1 MMEQTEEI
9 FDEISCNDIQMV
21 MDQMLGQN
29 TFSFS
34 EYASQLMQGEIPFSF
49 ENVIRT
55 VINGFAANIAQE
67 KKIYI
72 YLILIAVI
80 GGVLGNFANLLQG
93 GQVANTAFY
102 AVYLIFFSVLLS
114 AFAQISMIAQN
125 TLEELLEFVKVLVPS
140 YFTAMVFSQGTA
152 GSEVYYQFTMC
163 MITVVNY
170 VLVRFALPAIH
181 VYFLL
186 QIANQIS
193 PQDMF
198 SKMADLIYDVVKF
211 VIKAMFGIMMG
222 LNVIQGLIIPVT
234 TRLEQS
240 AVIKMTGVI
249 PGVGS
254 AVSSVASTMLC
265 AGTLVKNAIGVA
277 GVFAVLIFCGVP
289 LFRLV
294 IHKFLFQLTN
304 AVIQPVADQRI
315 VQCISAV
322 SKAIWLLTYAVFVGC
337 MMFVISIA
345 LMSAM
350 TSVT

>member
-1 MMEQTEEI
+1 MEQTEEI
-9 FDEISCNDIQMV
+9 FDEISCDDIQGM

-29 TFSFS
+29 SFSFAD
-34 EYASQLMQGEIPFSF
+34 YASRLMQGKIPLSF
-49 ENVIRT
+49 ENIVQTI
-55 VINGFAANIAQE
+55 INGFAANIAQE

-80 GGVLGNFANLLQG
+80 GGILGNFANLLQG
-93 GQVANTAFY
+93 GQVASTAFY
-102 AVYLIFFSVLLS
+102 AVYLIFFSVLIS
-114 AFAQISMIAQN
+114 AFAQISLIAQN

-152 GSEVYYQFTMC
+152 GSEVYYQFTLC
-163 MITVVNY
+163 MITVVDY
-170 VLVRFALPAIH
+170 ILVQFALPAIH

-198 SKMADLIYDVVKF
+198 SKMADLIHDVVKF

-222 LNVIQGLIIPVT
+222 LNVIQGLIVPVT
-234 TRLEQS
+234 TKLEQS

-254 AVSSVASTMLC
+254 TVSNIASTMLC

-289 LFRLV
+289 LLRLV

-304 AVIQPVADQRI
+304 AIVQPVADQRI
-315 VQCISAV
+315 VQCITAV
-322 SKAIWLLTYAVFVGC
+322 AESVWLLTYAVFVGC

-350 TSVT
+350 TSIN